1 MHLHKTRAEE
11 HKSMIQMNLFILIL
25 FSLATSLC
33 AEKKEESKTNT
44 EKVCCES
51 FGYGARMIKCCQSYE
66 MVPRDQCKVEDGLVG
81 GGKQVVDLSFCK
93 KK

>member
-1 MHLHKTRAEE
+1 MT
-11 HKSMIQMNLFILIL
+11 LFLIIL
-25 FSLATSLC
+25 FCLVTNVC
-33 AEKKEESKTNT
+33 AQKKEEANNT
-44 EKVCCES
+44 EKVCCET

-66 MVPRDQCKVEDGLVG
+66 MVLKDQCKVEDGMVG

>member
-1 MHLHKTRAEE
+1 MK
-11 HKSMIQMNLFILIL
+11 QMNLFIIIL
-25 FSLATSLC
+25 FCLATSVC
-33 AEKKEESKTNT
+33 AEKKEENKTNT

-81 GGKQVVDLSFCK
+81 GGKQVVDLSFCQK
-93 KK
+93 K